1 MLLRRQKDTGPDDF
15 TFKLIKDKW
24 DIMMTKIIQI
34 MKHFEVTRTF
44 SRHYNSSFMTLIPKV
59 VDSRTLGDY
68 LPISLIGC
76 MYKIMA
82 KLLAMRIK

>member
-1 MLLRRQKDTGPDDF
+1 MLLWRQKDTGPDDF

-34 MKHFEVTRTF
+34 MKHFEVTRTL

-59 VDSRTLGDY
+59 VDSLTLGDY